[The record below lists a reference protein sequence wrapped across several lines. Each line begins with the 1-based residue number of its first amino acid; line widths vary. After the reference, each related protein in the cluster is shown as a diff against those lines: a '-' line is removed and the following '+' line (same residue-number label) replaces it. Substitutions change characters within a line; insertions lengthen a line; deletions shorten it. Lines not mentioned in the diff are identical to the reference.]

1 LLDALGAQVLRLD
14 RQSAFLSEELA
25 SRYEEIDLLYTIGEV
40 LSRTARFEDAAATIL
55 EAVAEVVGANRSSIG
70 VLDEERR
77 KIRLVAARGFDPGT
91 ATHISLDDPDSIAA
105 EVVREAHPL
114 VGVADPA
121 RDGQRRG
128 YRGEA
133 YLSVPICITSK
144 QGAHRC
150 LGVISLTDRRSG
162 DRFSA
167 ADQKI
172 VSAAAN
178 QIGAA
183 IQLSRLIEQQR
194 EQQRLQDEL
203 KLSREL
209 QRLLL
214 PAPSVLRGDAQVA
227 ARCVPTEA
235 VGGDFYTFNRLGLG
249 VVAVMLGDVASHG
262 FPAALV
268 MAAVLAAAGIQAG
281 SGASPDLT
289 LRALHDN
296 LGERLSTSETYLTVF
311 YGILDPTRQLLTWA
325 SAGHPYAFRIPS
337 SGAPERLEVTAPP
350 LGLGNAAEIVSRSVR
365 WDTKGDLLC
374 LWTDGLV
381 DAGNPQGER
390 FGESRLVALLQEL
403 RARSPEEI
411 VERVMTTIE
420 RFAPHSDDDRTLLV
434 LRL

>member
-1 LLDALGAQVLRLD
+1 MERLD

-40 LSRTARFEDAAATIL
+40 LSHTARFEDAAATIL
-55 EAVAEVVGANRSSIG
+55 AAVSEVVGAHRSSIG
-70 VLDEERR
+70 VLDEEGR
-77 KIRLVAARGFDPGT
+77 KISLVAARGFDPGS
-91 ATHISLDDPDSIAA
+91 AMHIALDDADSIAA
-105 EVVREAHPL
+105 AVVREAQPRS
-114 VGVADPA
+114 GIADPS
-121 RDGQRRG
+121 RQDPRRG
-128 YRGEA
+128 YRSEA

-144 QGAHRC
+144 QGTPRC
-150 LGVISLTDRRSG
+150 LGVISLTDRRAGS
-162 DRFSA
+162 RFSP

-194 EQQRLQDEL
+194 EQQRLRDEL
-203 KLSREL
+203 QLSREL

-214 PAPSVLRGDAQVA
+214 PAPSVLRNDAQVA

-249 VVAVMLGDVASHG
+249 VVAVMVGDVASHG

-268 MAAVLAAAGIQAG
+268 MAAVMAAAGIQAG

-289 LRALHDN
+289 LRTLHDN
-296 LGERLSTSETYLTVF
+296 LGEQLSTTETYLTVF

-325 SAGHPYAFRIPS
+325 SAGHPYAFRIPRA
-337 SGAPERLEVTAPP
+337 GAPERLGVTAPP
-350 LGLGNAAEIVSRSVR
+350 LGLGNATEIVSRSVR
-365 WDTKGDLLC
+365 WNAETDLLC

-381 DAGNPQGER
+381 DARNGTGER
-390 FGESRLVALLQEL
+390 FGEARLLALLEEC
-403 RARSPEEI
+403 RSGAPEEI
-411 VERVMTTIE
+411 VERVMTAIE
-420 RFAPHSDDDRTLLV
+420 RFAAGSEDDRTLLV

>member
-1 LLDALGAQVLRLD
+1 VQRLD
-14 RQSAFLSEELA
+14 RQSAFLSDELA
-25 SRYEEIDLLYTIGEV
+25 SRYEEIDLLYTISEV
-40 LSRTARFEDAAATIL
+40 LSHTARFEDAAATIL
-55 EAVAEVVGANRSSIG
+55 AAVSEVVGANRSSIG
-70 VLDEERR
+70 VLDEEGRT
-77 KIRLVAARGFDPGT
+77 IRVVAARGFDPGP
-91 ATHISLDDPDSIAA
+91 AMHIALHDADSIAA
-105 EVVREAHPL
+105 AVVREARPQS
-114 VGVADPA
+114 GVADPS
-121 RDGQRRG
+121 RLDPGRG

-144 QGAHRC
+144 QEAPRC
-150 LGVISLTDRRSG
+150 LGVISLTDRRAGS
-162 DRFSA
+162 RFSP

-194 EQQRLQDEL
+194 EQQRLRDEL
-203 KLSREL
+203 QLSREL

-214 PAPSVLRGDAQVA
+214 PAPSVLRNDAQVA

-249 VVAVMLGDVASHG
+249 VVAVMVGDVASHG

-268 MAAVLAAAGIQAG
+268 MAAVMAAAGVQAG
-281 SGASPDLT
+281 SGASPDLI
-289 LRALHDN
+289 LRTLHDN
-296 LGERLSTSETYLTVF
+296 LGEQLSTTETYLTVF

-325 SAGHPYAFRIPS
+325 SAGHPYAFRIPA
-337 SGAPERLEVTAPP
+337 SGPPERLGVTAPP
-350 LGLGNAAEIVSRSVR
+350 LGLGNATEIVSRSVR
-365 WDTKGDLLC
+365 WNAESDLLC

-381 DAGNPQGER
+381 DARDAQGER
-390 FGESRLVALLQEL
+390 FGETRLLALLEEG
-403 RARSPEEI
+403 RSAAPEQM

-420 RFAPHSDDDRTLLV
+420 RFAAGSEDDRTLLV